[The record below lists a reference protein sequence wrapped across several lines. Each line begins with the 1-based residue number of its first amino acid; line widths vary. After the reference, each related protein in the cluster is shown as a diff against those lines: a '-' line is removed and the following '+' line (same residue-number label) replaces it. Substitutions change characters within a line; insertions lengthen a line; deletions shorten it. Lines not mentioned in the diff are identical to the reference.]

1 MKLDRIEV
9 MQASVPL
16 KEPFVTSF
24 GYIREQLAIIVRMES
39 DGAVGWGESCPWW
52 APIYS
57 SEMSATVYVVLQEIL
72 GPAVIGRDFST
83 PADILGAMSF
93 VRGNQFAKA
102 ALETAFWSLL
112 AETRQMPL
120 NRLLGGVRDRV
131 VGGVSVGIQES
142 PAALVRVVGEFLDI
156 GYPRVKLKVKPGSD
170 IEYVRAVRQ
179 AFPEIPL
186 MVDANSAYSLAD
198 VEHLKRFDEFNLIM
212 IEQPLY
218 YDDILDHSKLQPQ
231 IETPICL
238 DESIH
243 TPADARQAIE
253 LKSGKIINIKWG
265 RLGGFANAI
274 AVHDLCQAA
283 GWPVWIGGMAELGI
297 GRSFSV
303 ELASLPNVTLPN
315 DLSPSSR
322 SYAEDIVEP
331 PVTMNPDGTLS
342 VSQGVGIGRRVRE
355 QFLRKHVQRSFELRA

>member
-1 MKLDRIEV
+1 MRIDRIEV

-57 SEMSATVYVVLQEIL
+57 SEMSSTVYLVLQEVL
-72 GPAVIGRDFST
+72 APAVIGQNLDT
-83 PADILGAMSF
+83 PAQVLDAMAF

-102 ALETAFWSLL
+102 ALETAFWSLR
-112 AETRQMPL
+112 AEIEQKPL
-120 NRLLGGVRDRV
+120 NQLLGGTRDKV

-142 PAALVRVVGEFLDI
+142 PAALAHVVGRFLDI
-156 GYPRVKLKVKPGSD
+156 GYPRVKLKVKPGKD

-179 AFPEIPL
+179 AFPDIPL

-198 VEHLKRFDEFNLIM
+198 VEHLKRFDEFGLIM
-212 IEQPLY
+212 IEQPLSH
-218 YDDILDHSKLQPQ
+218 DDIVDHSKLQPQ
-231 IETPICL
+231 IETSICL

-243 TPADARQAIE
+243 TPADARKAIE
-253 LKSGKIINIKWG
+253 LGSGKIINIKWG

-322 SYAEDIVEP
+322 SYAEDIVDP
-331 PVTMNPDGTLS
+331 PVYMNQDGTLD
-342 VSQGVGIGRRVRE
+342 VSRGVGIGRRVRE
-355 QFLRKHVQRSFELRA
+355 QFLREHVLRSFELKI